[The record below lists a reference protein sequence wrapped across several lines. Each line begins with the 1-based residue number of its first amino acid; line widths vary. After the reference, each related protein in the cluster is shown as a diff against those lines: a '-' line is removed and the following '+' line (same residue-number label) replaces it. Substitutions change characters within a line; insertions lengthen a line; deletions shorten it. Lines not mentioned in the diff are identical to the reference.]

1 MKSSESD
8 SYADDDDC
16 NSQFDEVQQIK
27 IAMVRINYY
36 SECKK
41 TKIFLSIHTKYKIS
55 AIRERRKLERKLS
68 PKSYSNILI
77 DQLQTKVS

>member
-8 SYADDDDC
+8 SFADDDDC

-27 IAMVRINYY
+27 IAMVRIIYY

-41 TKIFLSIHTKYKIS
+41 TKKYFYQFTRTKFLQYPHC
-55 AIRERRKLERKLS
+55 
-68 PKSYSNILI
+68 
-77 DQLQTKVS
+77 